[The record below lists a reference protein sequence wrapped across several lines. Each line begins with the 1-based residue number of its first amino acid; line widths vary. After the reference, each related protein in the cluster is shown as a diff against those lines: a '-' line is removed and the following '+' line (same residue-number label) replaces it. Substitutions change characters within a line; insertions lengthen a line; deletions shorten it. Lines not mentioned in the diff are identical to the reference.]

1 MFWLLN
7 VLAVSESTLF
17 EAVIF
22 FSKTC
27 AKRSVFDFWD
37 VPKVPGLFETI
48 GGVFMDNRTFGYAR
62 VSSREQHEDRQIE
75 ALTNY
80 GVSRD
85 NIIVDKCSGKDTE
98 REGYQYLK
106 KQILRN
112 GDTLVI
118 KELDRLSRSKSD
130 IKQELEFFK
139 CNGIHVKIL
148 DIPTTLTDF
157 PPEQI
162 WVMDMIN
169 AILIEVLGSIAEN
182 ERLKIRRRQREGI
195 DAALK
200 KNVRFG
206 RPAIAK
212 PENWDTVVKQID
224 AKETTVS
231 QALQTLNIS
240 RSSYYRFRQNNPF

>member
-1 MFWLLN
+1 
-7 VLAVSESTLF
+7 
-17 EAVIF
+17 
-22 FSKTC
+22 
-27 AKRSVFDFWD
+27 
-37 VPKVPGLFETI
+37 
-48 GGVFMDNRTFGYAR
+48 MDNRTFGYAR

-157 PPEQI
+157 PPEQM

-231 QALQTLNIS
+231 QALQALNIS

>member
-1 MFWLLN
+1 
-7 VLAVSESTLF
+7 
-17 EAVIF
+17 
-22 FSKTC
+22 
-27 AKRSVFDFWD
+27 
-37 VPKVPGLFETI
+37 
-48 GGVFMDNRTFGYAR
+48 MDNRTFGYAR

-139 CNGIHVKIL
+139 NHGVHIRIL

-157 PPEQI
+157 PPEQM